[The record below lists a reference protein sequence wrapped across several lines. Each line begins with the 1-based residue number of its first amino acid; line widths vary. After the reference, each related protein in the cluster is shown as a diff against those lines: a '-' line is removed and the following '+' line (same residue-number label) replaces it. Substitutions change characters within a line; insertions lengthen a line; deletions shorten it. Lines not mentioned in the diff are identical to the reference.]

1 MRSRSGIT
9 IALIALLLFV
19 ALPSLA
25 NLYTEWLWF
34 GEVGYQ
40 SIFLKSLTTK
50 GLIGSVGFLI
60 AFVVLYAN
68 LRFATKEIHRPYV
81 LFAGGGDLQPLVLER
96 SHVGVLAIGVSA
108 LVALFVGSVASSQW
122 MLVLRYFEATPFGE
136 VDPLFGLDASFY
148 IFALPFYDFLRFSAL
163 SLIVLALS
171 GSVGAYA
178 VSYTHLTLP
187 TNREV

>member
-1 MRSRSGIT
+1 MRSKSGIT
-9 IALIALLLFV
+9 IALTALLLFV

-50 GLIGSVGFLI
+50 GFIGSVGFLI

-68 LRFATKEIHRPYV
+68 LRFAINDIHQPYV

-108 LVALFVGSVASSQW
+108 LVALFVGSVA
-122 MLVLRYFEATPFGE
+122 EA
-136 VDPLFGLDASFY
+136 LY
-148 IFALPFYDFLRFSAL
+148 
-163 SLIVLALS
+163 
-171 GSVGAYA
+171 
-178 VSYTHLTLP
+178 
-187 TNREV
+187 